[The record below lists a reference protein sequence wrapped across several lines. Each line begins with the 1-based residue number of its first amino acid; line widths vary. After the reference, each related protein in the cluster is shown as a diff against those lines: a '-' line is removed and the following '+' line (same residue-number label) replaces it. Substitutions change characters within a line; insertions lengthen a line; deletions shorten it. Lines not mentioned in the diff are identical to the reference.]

1 MMTFAL
7 SVISDRLQALT
18 RALDADPALPGKL
31 VIYDG
36 PRPSSGDNPDPVSS
50 VLATCVFPRPSL
62 DSVTTFTLRLRQPL
76 PTMVQTTGLATW
88 ARLVDGTGCFVAD
101 VDVGTDDTLPL
112 PEVIIRKANGDPAA
126 TANLYAGGE
135 FAVVLARLVDA

>member
-1 MMTFAL
+1 MMTCAL

-36 PRPSSGDNPDPVSS
+36 LRPTSGDNPDPVSS

-88 ARLVDGTGCFVAD
+88 ARLVDGTGRFVAD

-112 PEVIIRKANGDPAA
+112 PEVIIRKADGSPAA

>member
-1 MMTFAL
+1 MMSFAL

-50 VLATCVFPRPSL
+50 ALATCVFPRPSL

-76 PTMVQTTGLATW
+76 PTMVTVTGLATW
-88 ARLVDGTGCFVAD
+88 ARLVDGTGRFVAD

-112 PEVIIRKANGDPAA
+112 PEVIIRKADGSPAA